1 MGTNQPLSAVS
12 TNCDPTVKNS
22 TTGQLLNPCGLIAN
36 SYFTDQI
43 TLISSSNSAASLDET
58 GIIWPSDKKKYIQ
71 VSGFDYKQSTNSVC
85 PIATTKPQAA
95 SASDCTSAG
104 LNSGCKCWGDNTNS
118 YLFYYPDDDTVQ
130 YLYETYPY
138 TVTKTIT
145 PITGVES
152 EHFIVWM
159 RTASLPTFRKL
170 YGTIDTDFN
179 KGDTITFD
187 IVSNFDVTSF
197 SGSKSLIISTI
208 SIYGG
213 KNSYLGVAYIVVG
226 SFSLF
231 LGLLFGIRS
240 YFNRRP
246 FGDPDILHWD

>member
-1 MGTNQPLSAVS
+1 MGTNQPISAVS
-12 TNCDPTVKNS
+12 TNCDPTVKNAA
-22 TTGQLLNPCGLIAN
+22 GQLLNPCGLIAN

-43 TLISSSNSAASLDET
+43 SLKSSTNSAASLDET

-71 VSGFDYKQSTNSVC
+71 VSGFSYVQSTNAVC
-85 PIATTKPQAA
+85 PKATTTPVAA
-95 SASDCTSAG
+95 STTDCTNAG
-104 LNSGCKCWGDNTNS
+104 LKSGCKCWGDKTNS

-138 TVTKTIT
+138 TLTNTIT

-179 KGDTITFD
+179 KGDIITFE
-187 IVSNFDVTSF
+187 ITSNFDVSSF
-197 SGSKSLIISTI
+197 SGSKSLVISTI